1 VLAYLLAQQVAS
13 LLPFSFALAAGAMLS
28 LVAVELVPQA
38 FTRDTLPL
46 SLTGTAVGALMML
59 ALAALLGV

>member
-1 VLAYLLAQQVAS
+1 
-13 LLPFSFALAAGAMLS
+13 MLS